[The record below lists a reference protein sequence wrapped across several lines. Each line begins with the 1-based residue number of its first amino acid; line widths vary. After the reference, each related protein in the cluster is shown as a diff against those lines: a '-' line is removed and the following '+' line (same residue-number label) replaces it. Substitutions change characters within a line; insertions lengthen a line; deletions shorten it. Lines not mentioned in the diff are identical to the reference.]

1 VNPWRALRRIRE
13 LARAGRVRFTEY
25 SALRMLQRQVSAAE
39 VARVLTTAH
48 RCYAQPNG
56 RWRLDGEELTVV
68 VELADHAIVVTLF
81 RGDEDADEDEAD

>member
-1 VNPWRALRRIRE
+1 MNPSRALRRIRE

-39 VARVLTTAH
+39 VFRVLTTAH
-48 RCYAQPNG
+48 RCYGQPNG

-68 VELADHAIVVTLF
+68 VELTDDAIVVTLF
-81 RGDEDADEDEAD
+81 RGDEDGDEDEAD